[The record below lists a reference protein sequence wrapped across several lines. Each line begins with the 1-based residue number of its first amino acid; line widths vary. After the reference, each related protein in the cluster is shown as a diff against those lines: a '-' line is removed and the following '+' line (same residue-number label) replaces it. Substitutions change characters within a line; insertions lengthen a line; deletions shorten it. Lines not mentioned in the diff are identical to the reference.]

1 MNTKRMTRWI
11 IVLFLLAA
19 LPGLTAALAQE
30 REPADRLSA
39 NCNYGA
45 SSIDLNEET
54 ESWVFS
60 DPEGDEGVQMWA
72 TTFVVPANRS
82 VLISITDFTTIPS
95 NQTHA
100 IFTLARRVSDTS
112 FVALYEVRPY
122 REGHIFATLPAGEYC
137 FFEDYDPTIPYYTFA
152 SYNWTLSTPLLIS
165 AASANLGTGNV
176 AGIPFQAGD
185 ILAHSD
191 LNNGGQRWVML
202 FDASDVGITKNVSN
216 IEANRE
222 DEIVLSLAA
231 NQTVAGVGVVTPW
244 DTIIFDPV
252 SYGSNTAGSFRM
264 GFDGSMNQLTASGE
278 KLDAIAT
285 SQYCDYLST
294 TGTATVPFYMGYN
307 IKFKDEDLGCWYQD
321 VEWLFGFESRN
332 VTGLPVEDVIAAAY
346 DDAADKM
353 YLTILGSGKIAGHK
367 VTQKDIFAISYPGYT
382 WGGVIWHG
390 PDHGWNYNI
399 DAFEFD
405 GW

>member
-1 MNTKRMTRWI
+1 
-11 IVLFLLAA
+11 
-19 LPGLTAALAQE
+19 
-30 REPADRLSA
+30 
-39 NCNYGA
+39 
-45 SSIDLNEET
+45 
-54 ESWVFS
+54 
-60 DPEGDEGVQMWA
+60 
-72 TTFVVPANRS
+72 
-82 VLISITDFTTIPS
+82 
-95 NQTHA
+95 
-100 IFTLARRVSDTS
+100 
-112 FVALYEVRPY
+112 
-122 REGHIFATLPAGEYC
+122 
-137 FFEDYDPTIPYYTFA
+137 
-152 SYNWTLSTPLLIS
+152 
-165 AASANLGTGNV
+165 
-176 AGIPFQAGD
+176 
-185 ILAHSD
+185 
-191 LNNGGQRWVML
+191 ML